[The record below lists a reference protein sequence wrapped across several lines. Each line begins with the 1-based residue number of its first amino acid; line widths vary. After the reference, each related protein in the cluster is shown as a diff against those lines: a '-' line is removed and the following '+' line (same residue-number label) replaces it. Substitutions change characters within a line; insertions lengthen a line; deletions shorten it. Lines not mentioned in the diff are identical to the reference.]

1 MKDTMHVELPLPLD
15 LPNGSTATD
24 ATVRMLTIK
33 ERMDLAKKY
42 QGNALLFTFEA
53 LKLRLVRLGD
63 LSAPVDKA
71 VIESLP
77 APIFDE
83 LNEAT
88 LGLDLGFDSLDAFR
102 ASDKYDGFRQG

>member
-1 MKDTMHVELPLPLD
+1 MKDTMLVELPIHFE
-15 LPNGSTATD
+15 LPNGERATD
-24 ATVRMLTIK
+24 ATIRLLTIK

-53 LKLRLVRLGD
+53 LRLRLVRLGEMT
-63 LSAPVDKA
+63 APIDKA

-77 APIFDE
+77 APVFDE

-88 LGLDLGFDSLDAFR
+88 LGLDLGFETLELFR
-102 ASDKYDGFRQG
+102 SSEKYEGFRNG